1 MAGLSA
7 DAAMEIRDLYRAD
20 CGCGK
25 RWAGAG
31 GGRAAWRLT
40 VIAPRR
46 WSTQRGT
53 AVDKQ
58 QLAILAVF
66 GTAAWVSWLIFSTLR
81 YYFEARVRA
90 AAQDKLLLRVGSPE
104 ALTVFLASPPGVR
117 FLRTLEPQP
126 KEAWR
131 AIIHTTQ
138 SATVLAV
145 LGIALLLYRWGS
157 PEAADLLPFG
167 IGCLALAAAFGGSAI
182 VSMLMHRRAGL
193 LSDAD
198 H

>member
-1 MAGLSA
+1 M
-7 DAAMEIRDLYRAD
+7 
-20 CGCGK
+20 
-25 RWAGAG
+25 
-31 GGRAAWRLT
+31 
-40 VIAPRR
+40 
-46 WSTQRGT
+46 
-53 AVDKQ
+53 DKQ
-58 QLAILAVF
+58 QLSVLAVF
-66 GTAAWVSWLIFSTLR
+66 GTTAWVAWLIFSTLR

-104 ALTVFLASPPGVR
+104 ALTAFLASPSGVR

-138 SATVLAV
+138 SAIVLAV
-145 LGIALLLYRWGS
+145 IGIAILLYRWAS
-157 PEAADLLPFG
+157 PEDGNGLLPFG
-167 IGCLALAAAFGGSAI
+167 IGCVALAVAFGASAM
-182 VSMLMHRRAGL
+182 VSMLMHRHAGL